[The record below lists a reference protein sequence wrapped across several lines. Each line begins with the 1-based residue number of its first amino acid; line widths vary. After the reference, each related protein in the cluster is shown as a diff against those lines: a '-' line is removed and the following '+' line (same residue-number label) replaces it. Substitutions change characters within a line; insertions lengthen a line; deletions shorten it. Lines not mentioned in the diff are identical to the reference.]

1 MKQRNRRIGLWLFL
15 IFWFLGCYSRPQGEL
30 VELRKVIPD
39 VILDIRYATPDNFTG
54 QVLYPSARCFLV
66 KDAAYALVRVQHDLK
81 KYGYR
86 LKVYDGYR
94 PLSVQKKMWAILPNP
109 EYVADPA
116 TGSRH
121 NRGYAVDLTILDL
134 DGNPVEMPT
143 DYDDFSPKAH
153 RDYQDIPAAAI
164 VHRHL
169 LEEVM
174 VRHGFIPLPSEW
186 WHFDYHGYEN
196 KPNLDIPIDAIES
209 K

>member
-1 MKQRNRRIGLWLFL
+1 MERRIRRIVLWLFL
-15 IFWFLGCYSRPQGEL
+15 IFWFSRCDSRPQGEL

-39 VILDIRYATPDNFTG
+39 IILDIRYATPDNFTG
-54 QVLYPSARCFLV
+54 QVLYQSARCFLV

-81 KYGYR
+81 KHGYR

-153 RDYQDIPAAAI
+153 RDYQDLPAAAI
-164 VHRHL
+164 VHRNL